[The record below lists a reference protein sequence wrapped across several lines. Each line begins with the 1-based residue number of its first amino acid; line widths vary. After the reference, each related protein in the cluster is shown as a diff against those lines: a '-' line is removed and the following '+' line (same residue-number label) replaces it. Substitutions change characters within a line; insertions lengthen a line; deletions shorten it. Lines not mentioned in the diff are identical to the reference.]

1 MTENKQRR
9 KNPDE
14 NHQGEFLYKLF
25 YLYRGP
31 RGETR
36 ARHIKTLEKK
46 LSKENL
52 VLAKK
57 FEKLKIP
64 PEEFRKGMDQIISE
78 RKQREKLTSRKPYK
92 FMSVSVAKT
101 THKKLVSLAK
111 KKFPVEVSV
120 QTVIEFLL
128 NQYTSNKRG
137 DNE

>member
-1 MTENKQRR
+1 MTKNKHRR

-25 YLYRGP
+25 YLYRGQ
-31 RGETR
+31 RDETR
-36 ARHIKTLEKK
+36 ARQIKTLEKK
-46 LSKENL
+46 LSKENM